1 MLEIVTRQR
10 AAACGLRRFY
20 TGKPCKAGHLA
31 ERFVGNGQCVKCNAT
46 EARSREARRSS
57 IDPAYRLFS
66 NVQRRTGQALQG
78 LTGPTTA
85 LGAPMPVIRRYIED
99 RFGPGM
105 SWENYRQWEVDHI
118 LPLSGAASFDDL
130 VSRCHYTNLQPMWR
144 RQNRMK
150 GGA

>member
-1 MLEIVTRQR
+1 M
-10 AAACGLRRFY
+10 CGLRRFY

-31 ERFVGNGQCVKCNAT
+31 ERFAANGQCVQCNAR

-57 IDPAYRLFS
+57 VDAPYRLFR

-78 LTGPTTA
+78 RASPAAA
-85 LGAPMPVIRRYIED
+85 LGAPMLVVRCHIEG

-105 SWENYRQWEVDHI
+105 SWDNYRQWEVDHI
-118 LPLSGAASFDDL
+118 LPLSGAASLIDL
-130 VSRCHYTNLQPMWR
+130 VSRCHYTNLQPLWR